1 MQAGQCIISGSL
13 IQQAMLFV
21 WLRTGALSCCKNSIE
36 DKTDKTATPVNT
48 FHLLN
53 LTLLGVEKE
62 CHRYGQELD

>member
-1 MQAGQCIISGSL
+1 
-13 IQQAMLFV
+13 MLFV